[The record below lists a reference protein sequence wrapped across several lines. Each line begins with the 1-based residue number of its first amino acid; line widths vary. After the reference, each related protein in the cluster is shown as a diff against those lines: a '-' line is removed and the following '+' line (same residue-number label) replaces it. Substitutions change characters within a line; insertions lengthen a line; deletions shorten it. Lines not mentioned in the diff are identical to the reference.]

1 MGLPEEASS
10 STRYPLWFTGNIRH
24 QLNKARSLRKRDV
37 FTGFSTLNIHK
48 ASGIDNIPSIVLKS
62 CATAHCEPIHHLF
75 VQCVNQAYLPQEW
88 KTHCVTPIFKSGD
101 KGNVK
106 NYRPI
111 SLLCIVSK
119 GCQSDV
125 IYLDIR
131 KAFDSVS
138 HTVLLTKLWQAG
150 LCGKVD
156 CVLKKAYNVLRMIKR
171 LFPAATTPTVVK
183 KLYLFLAV
191 PILTYC
197 SPVWRPSLV
206 KNIVILEQL
215 QRRATKYILFDYQS
229 DYKSRLSSLKLLPLS
244 YRLEYIESVFF
255 FVQFKHPDHSYDICN
270 YFSFSTCSTRSSA
283 HNKSLSQSREKIK
296 KLKQEYRK
304 LKDKLNKTGEE
315 GKQFLIAG

>member
-1 MGLPEEASS
+1 MTGGPSSGNVQRSTGRRLNGYGDGDEPLVLGGDNACLHCHLTPCIIDKPPSWLKGTAGPSLSNATKSSLQFHKGDYTGLQDHLLDTDFSYFSSVDIEFLWDYLKSIILDACHKFIPRASS

-24 QLNKARSLRKRDV
+24 QLNKARYLCKR
-37 FTGFSTLNIHK
+37 
-48 ASGIDNIPSIVLKS
+48 
-62 CATAHCEPIHHLF
+62 
-75 VQCVNQAYLPQEW
+75 
-88 KTHCVTPIFKSGD
+88 
-101 KGNVK
+101 
-106 NYRPI
+106 
-111 SLLCIVSK
+111 

-131 KAFDSVS
+131 KTFDSVS

-156 CVLKKAYNVLRMIKR
+156 CVLKKAYNVLRMTKR
-171 LFPAATTPTVVK
+171 LFPAATTPTVVI
-183 KLYLFLAV
+183 KLYLFPAV

-206 KNIVILEQL
+206 KNIVVLEQL

-229 DYKSRLSSLKLLPLS
+229 DYKSRLSSLKLLLLS

-283 HNKSLSQSREKIK
+283 RN
-296 KLKQEYRK
+296 
-304 LKDKLNKTGEE
+304 
-315 GKQFLIAG
+315 